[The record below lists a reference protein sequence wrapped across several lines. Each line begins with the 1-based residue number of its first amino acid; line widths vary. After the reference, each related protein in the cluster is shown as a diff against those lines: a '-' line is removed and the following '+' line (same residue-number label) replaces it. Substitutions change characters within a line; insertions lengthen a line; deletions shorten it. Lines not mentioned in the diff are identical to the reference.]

1 MSYGAR
7 GEKNKISQEGE
18 YFPTFKPVSPYLE
31 IFSEGN

>member
-1 MSYGAR
+1 MVLEGK
-7 GEKNKISQEGE
+7 KNISQEGE